1 MQESVAAS
9 FQGVNLHDEALA
21 QYDELEVSFFQVLR
35 EKSLS
40 WFGKLIELDPRDD
53 NLPLLSL
60 EKKPY
65 RDMILA
71 NTISIFDFRVYL
83 LGRQCNLLGKS
94 GRVVEVARKT
104 ASFLSSFG
112 QRLRDA
118 EVSMPYALYA
128 CRAEANHIP

>member
-1 MQESVAAS
+1 M
-9 FQGVNLHDEALA
+9 N
-21 QYDELEVSFFQVLR
+21 
-35 EKSLS
+35 
-40 WFGKLIELDPRDD
+40 PNDD
-53 NLPLLSL
+53 NLALLSL

-94 GRVVEVARKT
+94 GRVVEVARK
-104 ASFLSSFG
+104 AVSFLSSFG

-118 EVSMPYALYA
+118 EVSMLHALHSY
-128 CRAEANHIP
+128 RAKANYIIARPAEVLHSVLDLLVGP